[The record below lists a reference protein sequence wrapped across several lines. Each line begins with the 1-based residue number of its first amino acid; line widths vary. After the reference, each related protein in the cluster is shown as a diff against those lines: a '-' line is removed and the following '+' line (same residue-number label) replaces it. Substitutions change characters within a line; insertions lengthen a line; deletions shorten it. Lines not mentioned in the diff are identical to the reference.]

1 MEKDVKEPKLKNC
14 PFCGKPAFLWRS
26 SWDTYIECSG
36 YHVDKHRVM
45 VSGKTDQEA
54 VERWNER
61 EGA

>member
-1 MEKDVKEPKLKNC
+1 MEKGVKEPKLK
-14 PFCGKPAFLWRS
+14 K
-26 SWDTYIECSG
+26 CSE
-36 YHVDKHRVM
+36 YHVDKHRIL